1 MLVGT
6 KRNVKRWIYE
16 GAIFEAL
23 WILYILLFR
32 AGDAV
37 VNFLIAIAIIGWV
50 LSMALT
56 IIVYFEEKR
65 LDYGIPILY
74 SNTEME
80 ETPICK
86 IKVIGVERLANEHI
100 LSGEKSAKI
109 NDKKQLTLDLSFLG
123 KLEPES
129 AKSKKTSS
137 TKSTSSSAK
146 KTSSNISN
154 KDLEKLLALPSE
166 NFI

>member
-1 MLVGT
+1 LPIKQFNKPQTGLVEATVCSVTGQLLTDACGNHQTTQFFLEGT
-6 KRNVKRWIYE
+6 QPKVMCELHSTRNEVK
-16 GAIFEAL
+16 
-23 WILYILLFR
+23 
-32 AGDAV
+32 V
-37 VNFLIAIAIIGWV
+37 V
-50 LSMALT
+50 
-56 IIVYFEEKR
+56 
-65 LDYGIPILY
+65 
-74 SNTEME
+74 
-80 ETPICK
+80 
-86 IKVIGVERLANEHI
+86 GVERLANEHI

-154 KDLEKLLALPSE
+154 KDLNTWFEDDNSSDAVNETDGEEFNFLLE
-166 NFI
+166 